1 MAQDNHLD
9 LRETFVAVAREGH
22 EEMNRPS
29 TSLFW
34 SAVAAGLLISFSLLF
49 KALLRAEV
57 HGMPTAHA
65 IESFGYT
72 IGFVFVILARLQL
85 FTENTISPVLPTI
98 SVPSRKNIYNT
109 GRVWVLSLTGNL
121 VGTCLIALLFAR
133 TAMVPQES
141 LEAMIEISR
150 EVADISFGNSLVRG
164 IPAGLL
170 IGALVWMKPRAGGSV
185 ISLIILVTYLIA
197 LADFTHVIVGS
208 CEMFLLAWSG
218 NGNVLGL
225 LWNNVFPTLIGNLIG
240 GTGLFALLSWAQ
252 IRDEVRKEVA
262 TLRARADLLEE

>member
-133 TAMVPQES
+133 TAMVPQIAGGDDRDQPRS
-141 LEAMIEISR
+141 CRHQLRQFAGARHTGRAADRGAGMDEAARWRIGDL
-150 EVADISFGNSLVRG
+150 ADHPGHLSD
-164 IPAGLL
+164 
-170 IGALVWMKPRAGGSV
+170 RAG
-185 ISLIILVTYLIA
+185 
-197 LADFTHVIVGS
+197 
-208 CEMFLLAWSG
+208 
-218 NGNVLGL
+218 
-225 LWNNVFPTLIGNLIG
+225 
-240 GTGLFALLSWAQ
+240 
-252 IRDEVRKEVA
+252 
-262 TLRARADLLEE
+262 